1 MASPPRPGR
10 LPRYASL
17 LPGGRDL
24 DTLTHGLAGA
34 LIARAIPS
42 SGDADLDASLKRR
55 EAWTGFFAAML
66 PDADALPNPLSAE
79 FYIEHHRAAT
89 HSFVLLPLWAVAIGL
104 LASWRLS
111 LPAGEDGTRARRI
124 ARARLIGLSGLGLAS
139 HILLDWITSWG
150 TRFFA
155 PISEMAFALDWVFI
169 LDFILSG
176 LLAAGIAAAFLVF
189 RRQGRLAA
197 RASLAAAALYV
208 GFCGLQ
214 HGRALDLAARLAPS
228 AGSRAAIPQPLSPAR
243 WLLLSDEGGKVRLD
257 FIDFRL
263 RGRAPVPP
271 PDALARFHEGTFS
284 LRRLVPA
291 LAAFYRA
298 PEDPAPFLLP
308 ETDGPRAGEALAEAK
323 EGIFGRFARFPVGH
337 EIDRADGSS
346 VVLLRDA
353 RFAHLS
359 DRLDPFA
366 YEIRFGP
373 DGRLRDA
380 GFRSPRWTLPPGT
393 DRLGVAR

>member
-1 MASPPRPGR
+1 MASPLRPER
-10 LPRYASL
+10 LPRYAPL

-42 SGDADLDASLKRR
+42 SGDADLDGTLRRR
-55 EAWTGFFAAML
+55 EAWTGFLVAML

-79 FYIEHHRAAT
+79 FYIEHHRGLT

-104 LASWRLS
+104 LVSWRLR
-111 LPAGEDGTRARRI
+111 LPAGEDGARSRRI
-124 ARARLIGLSGLGLAS
+124 ARGRLIGVSVLGLAS

-155 PISEMAFALDWVFI
+155 PISQKAYSLDWVFI
-169 LDFILSG
+169 LDFVLSG
-176 LLAAGIAAAFLVF
+176 LLAAGLAAAFVIF

-214 HGRALDLAARLAPS
+214 HGRALDLAARLAPA
-228 AGSRAAIPQPLSPAR
+228 AGTRAAVPQPLSPAR
-243 WLLLSDEGGKVRLD
+243 WLLLSEEGGKVRLD
-257 FIDFRL
+257 FVDFRL
-263 RGRAPVPP
+263 RGAAPPP
-271 PDALARFHEGTFS
+271 APDALARFHGEAVS
-284 LRRLVPA
+284 LPRLLPA

-298 PEDPAPFLLP
+298 QEDPAPFLLP
-308 ETDGPRAGEALAEAK
+308 ESDGPRAGAALSDAK
-323 EGIFGRFARFPVGH
+323 AGVFGQFARFPVGH
-337 EIDRADGSS
+337 EVDGSDGSS
-346 VVLLRDA
+346 VVLVRDA

-373 DGRLRDA
+373 DGRRLDA
-380 GFRSPRWTLPPGT
+380 GFRSSRWTRPPGT

>member
-1 MASPPRPGR
+1 
-10 LPRYASL
+10 
-17 LPGGRDL
+17 L

-42 SGDADLDASLKRR
+42 SGEADLDATLKRR
-55 EAWTGFFAAML
+55 EALTGFFAAIL
-66 PDADALPNPLSAE
+66 PDADALPNLLSAE
-79 FYIEHHRAAT
+79 FYIEHHRAVT
-89 HSFVLLPLWAVAIGL
+89 HSFVLLPLWALAIGL
-104 LASWRLS
+104 LASWRLR
-111 LPAGEDGTRARRI
+111 LPAGENGVRARRI
-124 ARARLIGLSGLGLAS
+124 AGWRLIAVAGLGLAS

-155 PISEMAFALDWVFI
+155 PISERAYALDWVFI

-176 LLAAGIAAAFLVF
+176 LLAAGLAATFVAF

-214 HGRALDLAARLAPS
+214 HGKALDLGARLAPL
-228 AGSRAAIPQPLSPAR
+228 AGSRAAVPQPLSPAR
-243 WLLLSDEGGKVRLD
+243 WLLLSDEGGRVRLD
-257 FIDFRL
+257 FVDFRL
-263 RGRAPVPP
+263 RARAPAPA
-271 PDALARFHEGTFS
+271 PDALSRFHEGAFS

-298 PEDPAPFLLP
+298 PDDPAPFLLP
-308 ETDGPRAGEALAEAK
+308 ESDGPRGAAALAEAK
-323 EGIFGRFARFPVGH
+323 AGVFGQFARFPVGH

-346 VVLLRDA
+346 VVLVRDA

-359 DRLDPFA
+359 DGLDPFA
-366 YEIRFGP
+366 FEIRFGP

-380 GFRSPRWTLPPGT
+380 GFRSPRWMPPPGMN
-393 DRLGVAR
+393 RLGVAR

>member
-1 MASPPRPGR
+1 MASPLRPGR
-10 LPRYASL
+10 LPRYASH

-42 SGDADLDASLKRR
+42 SGDADLDASLRRR
-55 EAWTGFFAAML
+55 EAWTGFLAAML

-104 LASWRLS
+104 LAAWRLR
-111 LPAGEDGTRARRI
+111 LPAGEDGARARRI

-197 RASLAAAALYV
+197 RASLAAAAPLRR
-208 GFCGLQ
+208 LL
-214 HGRALDLAARLAPS
+214 RPAARQGPRPCGPARTVGREPRRRPPAALPGALAPPV
-228 AGSRAAIPQPLSPAR
+228 GRR
-243 WLLLSDEGGKVRLD
+243 GKVRLD
-257 FIDFRL
+257 FVDFRL
-263 RGRAPVPP
+263 RGRAPAPP

-298 PEDPAPFLLP
+298 PDDPAPFLLP

-323 EGIFGRFARFPVGH
+323 EGVFGRFARFPVGH
-337 EIDRADGSS
+337 EIDRSDGSS

-380 GFRSPRWTLPPGT
+380 GFRSPRWTRPPGT
-393 DRLGVAR
+393 DRLGVVR